1 MEKAFEAIECR
12 ENQKVPFASFILEGK
27 ADTWWTSKRRMLE
40 AGGNVVTWEQFKDA
54 FYEQF
59 FPDSV
64 RFEKQQE
71 FLSIH
76 QGNRTVME
84 YDHHFTELAQFS
96 PHIAF
101 NESQRVRHFEKG
113 LRSSIRKSIAVLILP
128 TYAEVLNRALVVEK
142 LDNELQQA
150 KDRKRPFSAA
160 PFTYGGSHSG
170 PSKKGNGKQFGHQQA
185 RAPSNQVV
193 IRCYFCGKTDH
204 VSTSCPMGQ
213 RVCFYCQQPG
223 HMSKDFPR
231 KQHQRRAPPQTTGQQ
246 QLRPREEGHARVY
259 ALTHQDAEASGSIIK
274 GIITL
279 CGMPTSMLIDS
290 SSTHS
295 FISPYFAM
303 KLHKNRETMNNTLMV
318 VTPVGNS
325 LIVDQIYRNCVI
337 TIESHDLLVDLILL
351 EFQDF
356 DAILGMDWLSAYH
369 ASVDCF

>member
-1 MEKAFEAIECR
+1 MGPPIFEGKPDPIFAERWIRQVEKTFEAIECR

-101 NESQRVRHFEKG
+101 NESQRARHFERG
-113 LRSSIRKSIAVLILP
+113 LRSSIRKSVVVMILP

-150 KDRKRPFSAA
+150 KDRKRPFSAT
-160 PFTYGGSHSG
+160 PFTYGGSHFG
-170 PSKKGNGKQFGHQQA
+170 PSKKGKGK
-185 RAPSNQVV
+185 
-193 IRCYFCGKTDH
+193 
-204 VSTSCPMGQ
+204 
-213 RVCFYCQQPG
+213 
-223 HMSKDFPR
+223 
-231 KQHQRRAPPQTTGQQ
+231 
-246 QLRPREEGHARVY
+246 
-259 ALTHQDAEASGSIIK
+259 
-274 GIITL
+274 
-279 CGMPTSMLIDS
+279 
-290 SSTHS
+290 
-295 FISPYFAM
+295 
-303 KLHKNRETMNNTLMV
+303 
-318 VTPVGNS
+318 
-325 LIVDQIYRNCVI
+325 
-337 TIESHDLLVDLILL
+337 
-351 EFQDF
+351 
-356 DAILGMDWLSAYH
+356 
-369 ASVDCF
+369 